1 MIFLLFSSSMTSALL
16 HSLQDLNAAGCLLC
30 AYEKH
35 QARRYL
41 LGIANDGINDPPLR
55 IRLRNKGGF
64 CGRHTEEF
72 VEEARVLS
80 SAILLE
86 AMLSYRLERARVG
99 KRPVV
104 VNCEACEIEMKTR
117 DNVAKSVKRSRYDKE
132 LLDYLFR
139 SELCAGHL
147 ELVCQQ
153 LPEPARYRFVDKHS
167 QLMQNLAEVIR
178 KHDYRFVSE
187 GISEEETQSI
197 KQALNL
203 LKDA

>member
-1 MIFLLFSSSMTSALL
+1 MSLL
-16 HSLQDLNAAGCLLC
+16 HSFQDLNATGCLLC
-30 AYEKH
+30 TYEQH

-86 AMLSYRLERARVG
+86 AMLSYRLERARFG
-99 KRPVV
+99 KRPIA
-104 VNCEACEIEMKTR
+104 VNCEACEVELKTR
-117 DNVAKSVKRSRYDKE
+117 YNVAKSIKRSRDDKV
-132 LLDYLFR
+132 LLDYLFQ
-139 SELCAGHL
+139 SEVCVGHL
-147 ELVCQQ
+147 EQVCQQ
-153 LPEPARYRFVDKHS
+153 LPEHARHRFIDKHY

-187 GISEEETQSI
+187 GINEEETQSI

-203 LKDA
+203 LKDK

>member
-1 MIFLLFSSSMTSALL
+1 MSLL
-16 HSLQDLNAAGCLLC
+16 HSLQDLNATGCLFC
-30 AYEKH
+30 AYERH

-64 CGRHTEEF
+64 CERHTEEF

-86 AMLSYRLERARVG
+86 AMLLYRLERSRSG

-104 VNCEACEIEMKTR
+104 VDCEACEVERKTR
-117 DNVAKSVKRSRYDKE
+117 DNLAKSVRRGREDKAF
-132 LLDYLFR
+132 LDYLLQTK
-139 SELCAGHL
+139 LCVGHL
-147 ELVCQQ
+147 ELVCHQ
-153 LPEPARYRFVDKHS
+153 LPEHARHPFVDKHY

-187 GISEEETQSI
+187 GINDEETQSI
-197 KQALNL
+197 KEALDL
-203 LKDA
+203 LKGK

>member
-1 MIFLLFSSSMTSALL
+1 MSSSLL
-16 HSLQDLNAAGCLLC
+16 HSFQDLKAIGCLLC

-55 IRLRNKGGF
+55 VRLRNKGGF

-86 AMLSYRLERARVG
+86 AMLSYRLERARFG
-99 KRPVV
+99 KRPVT
-104 VNCEACEIEMKTR
+104 VNCEACEVEEKTR
-117 DNVAKSVKRSRYDKE
+117 DNLAKTIKRSRGDKT
-132 LLDYLFR
+132 LLDYLFQ
-139 SELCAGHL
+139 SELCMGHL
-147 ELVCQQ
+147 ELICQQ
-153 LPEPARYRFVDKHS
+153 LPEQERYHFVDKHY
-167 QLMQNLAEVIR
+167 QLIQNLSEVIR

-197 KQALNL
+197 KQALDL
-203 LKDA
+203 LKDK

>member
-1 MIFLLFSSSMTSALL
+1 MSNALL
-16 HSLQDLNAAGCLLC
+16 HSLQDLTATGCLFC
-30 AYEKH
+30 VYEQY

-41 LGIANDGINDPPLR
+41 EGIANDGINDPPLR

-64 CGRHTEEF
+64 CERHTGEF

-86 AMLSYRLERARVG
+86 AMLSYRLERARFG

-104 VNCEACEIEMKTR
+104 VNCEACEVEMKTR
-117 DNVAKSVKRSRYDKE
+117 DNLAKSIRRSRDDTT
-132 LLDYLFR
+132 LLDHLFQA
-139 SELCAGHL
+139 ELCVGHL
-147 ELVCQQ
+147 ELVCHQ
-153 LPEPARYRFVDKHS
+153 LPESLRHRFVNKHY
-167 QLMQNLAEVIR
+167 QLLQNLAEVIR

-197 KQALNL
+197 KEALNL
-203 LKDA
+203 LKDK

>member
-1 MIFLLFSSSMTSALL
+1 MSSALL
-16 HSLQDLNAAGCLLC
+16 HSLKDLNATGCLLC
-30 AYEKH
+30 AYECH

-86 AMLSYRLERARVG
+86 AMLSHRLERVRFG
-99 KRPVV
+99 KRPIVV
-104 VNCEACEIEMKTR
+104 KCEACEIELKTR
-117 DNVAKSVKRSRYDKE
+117 DNLAKSIKRSREEKSFIDF
-132 LLDYLFR
+132 LFQ
-139 SELCAGHL
+139 SEVCAGHL

-153 LPEPARYRFVDKHS
+153 LPEQARHRFVDKYS

-187 GISEEETQSI
+187 GIKEEETQSI
-197 KQALNL
+197 KEALNL
-203 LKDA
+203 LKDK

>member
-1 MIFLLFSSSMTSALL
+1 MSLL
-16 HSLQDLNAAGCLLC
+16 HSLQDLNATGCLLC
-30 AYEKH
+30 TYERH

-72 VEEARVLS
+72 IEQARVLS

-86 AMLSYRLERARVG
+86 AMLSHRLERARFG
-99 KRPVV
+99 KRPVTV
-104 VNCEACEIEMKTR
+104 KCEACEVELKTR
-117 DNVAKSVKRSRYDKE
+117 DNVAKSIKRSRDDVA
-132 LLDYLFR
+132 LLEFLFQG
-139 SELCAGHL
+139 EVCVGHL
-147 ELVCQQ
+147 ELICQQ
-153 LPEPARYRFVDKHS
+153 LPEPSRHRFIDKHF
-167 QLMQNLAEVIR
+167 QLMQNLSEVIR

-187 GISEEETQSI
+187 GINEEETQSI

-203 LKDA
+203 LKDK

>member
-1 MIFLLFSSSMTSALL
+1 MSSALL
-16 HSLQDLNAAGCLLC
+16 HSLQDLKATGCLLC

-41 LGIANDGINDPPLR
+41 EGIANDGINDPPLR

-86 AMLSYRLERARVG
+86 AMLSHRLERARFG
-99 KRPVV
+99 KRRVV
-104 VNCEACEIEMKTR
+104 VNCEACEIERKTR
-117 DNVAKSVKRSRYDKE
+117 DNLTKNIKRSREDKAV
-132 LLDYLFR
+132 LDYLFQN
-139 SELCAGHL
+139 ELCAGHL

-153 LPEPARYRFVDKHS
+153 LPEQARYRFVDKHY

-187 GISEEETQSI
+187 GISEEETRSI

-203 LKDA
+203 LKDK

>member
-1 MIFLLFSSSMTSALL
+1 MSTALL
-16 HSLQDLNAAGCLLC
+16 HSLQDLNASKLHNGGCLFC
-30 AYEKH
+30 AYEQH

-72 VEEARVLS
+72 IEEARVLS

-86 AMLSYRLERARVG
+86 ATLSYRLERARFG

-104 VNCEACEIEMKTR
+104 VDCEACEVEMKTR
-117 DNVAKSVKRSRYDKE
+117 DNLAKSVRRHREDKAF
-132 LLDYLFR
+132 LDFLFQA
-139 SELCAGHL
+139 ELCMGHL
-147 ELVCQQ
+147 ELVCYQ
-153 LPEPARYRFVDKHS
+153 LPETARQPFVNKHN
-167 QLMQNLAEVIR
+167 QLLQNLAEVIR

-187 GISEEETQSI
+187 GINEEETQSI
-197 KQALNL
+197 NAALHL
-203 LKDA
+203 LKDK

>member
-1 MIFLLFSSSMTSALL
+1 MSLL
-16 HSLQDLNAAGCLLC
+16 HSLQDLKATGCLLC
-30 AYEKH
+30 AYEKY

-86 AMLSYRLERARVG
+86 AMLSYRLERARFG
-99 KRPVV
+99 KRSVIV
-104 VNCEACEIEMKTR
+104 DCEACEVETKTR
-117 DNVAKSVKRSRYDKE
+117 DNLARSIKRSRDDKA
-132 LLDYLFR
+132 LLDYLFQG
-139 SELCAGHL
+139 ELCVGHL

-153 LPEPARYRFVDKHS
+153 LPEQARYRFVDKHY

-187 GISEEETQSI
+187 GINEEETQSI

-203 LKDA
+203 LKDKHQ

>member
-1 MIFLLFSSSMTSALL
+1 MSLL
-16 HSLQDLNAAGCLLC
+16 HSLQDLNATGCLFC
-30 AYEKH
+30 AYERH

-41 LGIANDGINDPPLR
+41 EGIANDGINDPPLR

-86 AMLSYRLERARVG
+86 AMLSHRLERARFG
-99 KRPVV
+99 KRPIV
-104 VNCEACEIEMKTR
+104 VNCEACEVEAKTK
-117 DNVAKSVKRSRYDKE
+117 DNLAKSVRRHRDDTKF
-132 LLDYLFR
+132 LDYLFQ
-139 SELCAGHL
+139 SELCVGHL

-153 LPEPARYRFVDKHS
+153 LPEQVRYRFVDKHY

-187 GISEEETQSI
+187 GINDEETQSL
-197 KQALNL
+197 KEALKL
-203 LKDA
+203 LKDK

>member
-1 MIFLLFSSSMTSALL
+1 MSLL
-16 HSLQDLNAAGCLLC
+16 HSLQDLNASAVTNTGCLFC
-30 AYEKH
+30 AYEHH

-55 IRLRNKGGF
+55 MQLSNKGGF
-64 CGRHTEEF
+64 CARHTKEF

-86 AMLSYRLERARVG
+86 AMLSHRLERSRAG
-99 KRPVV
+99 KRSIVV
-104 VNCEACEIEMKTR
+104 ECEACKIERKTR
-117 DNVAKSVKRSRYDKE
+117 DNLVKSVRRGREDKAFLE
-132 LLDYLFR
+132 YLR
-139 SELCAGHL
+139 QGELCAGHL

-153 LPEPARYRFVDKHS
+153 LPENTRQPFVDKHK
-167 QLMQNLAEVIR
+167 QLLQQLAEVIR

-197 KQALNL
+197 KETLKL
-203 LKDA
+203 LGNT